1 MDRKRDKQLLFFEKD
16 TIDWSD
22 LTYMDFYKKLTQL
35 KTDNPALWN
44 GEAGGSLKFLE
55 TGNSD
60 QLLAYVRE
68 KDQNKVL
75 VFMNLSDKPVVQNI
89 EFGVQEEFED
99 VFGDEKVEIGEKV
112 NVELQAWKFKIYT
125 KK

>member
-1 MDRKRDKQLLFFEKD
+1 
-16 TIDWSD
+16 
-22 LTYMDFYKKLTQL
+22 MDFYKKLTQL

-44 GEAGGSLKFLE
+44 GKAGGSLKFLE

-75 VFMNLSDKPVVQNI
+75 VFMNLSDKLVVQNI